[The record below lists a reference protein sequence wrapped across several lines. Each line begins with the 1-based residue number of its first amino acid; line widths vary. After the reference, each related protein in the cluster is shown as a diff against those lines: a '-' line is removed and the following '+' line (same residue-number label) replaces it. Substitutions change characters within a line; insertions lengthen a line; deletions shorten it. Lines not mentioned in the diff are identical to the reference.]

1 MSNQETEIDT
11 DSEENAMIPPIDK
24 KIMWVEDDVFLSDI
38 IAKKCQTNSCELLH
52 AINYEETFELL
63 KDGIPDVIIL
73 DILLPGKNGYEILE
87 ELRKDPRTKDLPII
101 ILSNFGQKEEIEKGL
116 KLGADKYLIKAT
128 LTLDE
133 ILGEVNKVM
142 EARANKK

>member
-1 MSNQETEIDT
+1 MNNYDTEIDA
-11 DSEENAMIPPIDK
+11 DSEQDAMVPPVDK

-38 IAKKCQTNSCELLH
+38 IAKKCQTNHCELLH

-63 KDGIPDVIIL
+63 KEGLPDVIIL

-87 ELRKDPRTKDLPII
+87 ELRKDERTKDLPII

-142 EARANKK
+142 EARGKKK